1 MVDWEALLEQFM
13 AHLALERNLANN
25 TQFAYRR
32 DLERYFWFLKDCG
45 ITNLDAIRPI
55 HLQQYARLLDEL
67 GLAASSLARN
77 FSALRLFHR
86 FLVAERLCKNNPTE
100 NLQTPRLERKIPE
113 VLQVEEMTRLVEA
126 PDVEQ
131 PLGIRDR
138 AILEMMYGA
147 GLRAS
152 ELLGLQVTDLLH
164 QEGLVRVW
172 GKGARERIVPLGE
185 VAWFWIE
192 QYLARVRPR
201 LSKGLASRN
210 VLFLNRFGRP
220 LSRMGLWK
228 LIQKY
233 VLQAGVNRRV
243 YPHIFRHSFATH
255 LLENGADLRAVQ
267 ELLGHAD
274 IATTQIYTH
283 VSRGYL
289 KQVHRKYH
297 PRA

>member
-1 MVDWEALLEQFM
+1 VL
-13 AHLALERNLANN
+13 
-25 TQFAYRR
+25 
-32 DLERYFWFLKDCG
+32 
-45 ITNLDAIRPI
+45 
-55 HLQQYARLLDEL
+55 
-67 GLAASSLARN
+67 SL
-77 FSALRLFHR
+77 
-86 FLVAERLCKNNPTE
+86 
-100 NLQTPRLERKIPE
+100 
-113 VLQVEEMTRLVEA
+113 EEMTRILEA
-126 PDVEQ
+126 PDVDQ

-152 ELLGLQVTDLLH
+152 ELLGLQINDLFPR
-164 QEGLVRVW
+164 EALVRVW
-172 GKGARERIVPLGE
+172 GKGAKERIVPLGE
-185 VAWFWIE
+185 EAWHWLE

-201 LSKGLASRN
+201 LSRGMASRN
-210 VLFLNRFGRP
+210 ILFLNRFGRP

-233 VLQAGVNRRV
+233 VQQAGVDRRV
-243 YPHIFRHSFATH
+243 YPHIFRHSYATH

-289 KQVHRKYH
+289 KEVHRKYH